1 MMLVFPVW
9 LLQILIYGG
18 LALCGAGA
26 LTLLIFLLIDK
37 RSNQIW

>member
-1 MMLVFPVW
+1 MLVFPVW

-18 LALCGAGA
+18 LVLCGTGA
-26 LTLLIFLLIDK
+26 AALLTFLLIDK